1 MAIDPVC
8 GMTVDERKAPATAV
22 HGGTTYYFC
31 APGCKR
37 RFEADPEKVL
47 RGGPQ
52 GMAQKAAQPT
62 VHMVTLGPTRKAA
75 GTGSGET
82 GASPVPV
89 QKTGTGTAQTRSQSL
104 TIPIEGM
111 SCASCV
117 AKIEQGLQALPGVTR
132 AAVNLATEKAAVNF
146 RPDQV
151 SRDRIL
157 DTIRSLGY
165 TPHLEATG
173 SGPSATLMIPI
184 EGMSC
189 ASCVAKIEQGLQ
201 ATPGV
206 LRASVN
212 LATEQATVDY
222 RPGATTP
229 DAIQSTIRSLGYQP
243 LMPSVQR
250 TDAPPAREDAARRL
264 LVQVLAAAALTVPIM
279 ILGMG
284 EHLGLTFPRTASL
297 WAQLLLATPI
307 QFWAGWRFYK
317 GAVAVARHGSTDM
330 NTLIA
335 VGTSAAYFYSV
346 AVVLAPDFFAATGQ
360 APAVYFDT
368 SASIITLI
376 LFGRLMETRAK
387 GRASAAIRA
396 LAGLQPKQARVV
408 RDGRELD
415 LPVEQVVVGDL
426 VVVRPGEK
434 IPVDGIVRQ
443 GASAV
448 DESMITGESLPVDKQ
463 PGDPVI
469 GATLNR
475 VGSLRIE
482 AVKVGLDTAL
492 ARIIRIVEEAQ
503 AAKPPLA
510 RLADTIASYF
520 VPAVIGIAGVTFLL
534 WWLLGPAPA
543 FTHALLNAVAVL
555 IIACPCAL
563 GLATPTSVMVGIG
576 KGAEHGVLIR
586 GGDALERAHQ
596 LTTVVLDKTGTVT
609 RGEPSVGAI
618 LPFAKGWTAEQII
631 AVAASAEQDSEHP
644 VGEAIVRH
652 AREQGVAL
660 RSLQTFAAVPGH
672 GVRATVAGPPAPQF
686 VLLGNL
692 RLMEKEQIPVSSQA
706 KEAAEHLAEAG
717 VTPMYVAVQQVRPA
731 NQPAASGE
739 IVGVI
744 AVADTLKD
752 QARDTVA
759 ALQQL
764 GLEVILLTGDNRR
777 TAQAIAGQLRIPR
790 VLADVLPD
798 QKAREI
804 SRLQEAGK
812 VVAMVGDGIN
822 DAPALA
828 QADVGIAIGTGTD
841 VAMEA
846 ADLTLITGN
855 PRGIVTAIT
864 LSRATTRNIKQN
876 LAAAFLYNV
885 LLIPAAALG
894 FLNPIWAA
902 GAMALSSVSVVGN
915 ALRLR
920 RFSPP
925 GVQPGETNP

>member
-8 GMTVDERKAPATAV
+8 GMTVDEQKAPATAV

-37 RFEADPEKVL
+37 RFEADPENFL
-47 RGGPQ
+47 QAGPQ
-52 GMAQKAAQPT
+52 GMVQPA
-62 VHMVTLGPTRKAA
+62 VQMVTLGPTRRAA
-75 GTGSGET
+75 GAGSGKA
-82 GASPVPV
+82 GARSSPSD
-89 QKTGTGTAQTRSQSL
+89 TGTGTARTQSQSL

-117 AKIEQGLQALPGVTR
+117 AR
-132 AAVNLATEKAAVNF
+132 
-146 RPDQV
+146 
-151 SRDRIL
+151 
-157 DTIRSLGY
+157 
-165 TPHLEATG
+165 
-173 SGPSATLMIPI
+173 
-184 EGMSC
+184 
-189 ASCVAKIEQGLQ
+189 IEQGLQ

-222 RPGATTP
+222 KPETASP
-229 DAIQSTIRSLGYQP
+229 DTIRETIRSLGYTPVVPAARQ
-243 LMPSVQR
+243 
-250 TDAPPAREDAARRL
+250 TDAAPPGERQDASRAL
-264 LVQVLAAAALTVPIM
+264 LGQVIAAAALTVPVM
-279 ILGMG
+279 VLGMA
-284 EHLGLTFPRTASL
+284 EHLSL
-297 WAQLLLATPI
+297 PISQTVSVWAQWLLATPI

-317 GAVAVARHGSTDM
+317 GALAVARHGSTDM

-335 VGTSAAYFYSV
+335 VGTSAAYLYSV
-346 AVVLAPDFFAATGQ
+346 AAVLAPGLFAAAGQ

-376 LFGRLMETRAK
+376 LFGRLLEARAK
-387 GRASAAIRA
+387 GRASEAIRK
-396 LAGLQPKQARVV
+396 LASLQPKRALVIRN
-408 RDGRELD
+408 GREQD
-415 LPVEQVVVGDL
+415 LPIDEVKIGDL
-426 VVVRPGEK
+426 VLVRPGEK
-434 IPVDGIVRQ
+434 VPVDGIVRQ

-475 VGSLRIE
+475 TGSLRIE
-482 AVKVGLDTAL
+482 ATKVGKETAL

-510 RLADTIASYF
+510 KLADRIASVF
-520 VPAVIGIAGVTFLL
+520 VPAVLGIAAMTFLL

-609 RGEPSVGAI
+609 RGEPSVGAVM
-618 LPFAKGWTAEQII
+618 PCADGWTAERII
-631 AVAASAEQDSEHP
+631 ALAAAAEQDSEHP
-644 VGEAIVRH
+644 VGAAIVRR
-652 AREQGVAL
+652 AKEQGIQL
-660 RSLQTFAAVPGH
+660 RSVTSFAAVPGH
-672 GVRATVAGPPAPQF
+672 GIRATVAGPPASR
-686 VLLGNL
+686 VWLGNR
-692 RLMEKEQIPVSSQA
+692 RLMDTERIPVSPQVERTA
-706 KEAAEHLAEAG
+706 LHLAEAG
-717 VTPMYVAVQQVRPA
+717 LTPMYVAVG
-731 NQPAASGE
+731 ASGATSQSE
-739 IVGVI
+739 AATGLIVGVI
-744 AVADTLKD
+744 AVADTLKEH
-752 QARDTVA
+752 AREAVA
-759 ALQQL
+759 ALQRL
-764 GLEVILLTGDNRR
+764 GLDVVLLTGDNLR
-777 TAQAIAGQLRIPR
+777 TAQAIAGQLRVSH
-790 VLADVLPD
+790 VLAEVLPD

-804 SRLQEAGK
+804 KQLQDKGK
-812 VVAMVGDGIN
+812 IVAMVGDGIN

-828 QADVGIAIGTGTD
+828 QADIGIAIGTGTD

-846 ADLTLITGN
+846 ADLTLITGD
-855 PRGIVTAIT
+855 PRGVVTAIA
-864 LSRATTRNIKQN
+864 LSRATTVNIKQN
-876 LAAAFLYNV
+876 LAAAFIYNV

-894 FLNPIWAA
+894 WLNPIWAA
-902 GAMALSSVSVVGN
+902 AAMALSSVSVVGN

-920 RFSPP
+920 RFSAAGPP
-925 GVQPGETNP
+925 APRS

>member
-1 MAIDPVC
+1 
-8 GMTVDERKAPATAV
+8 MTVDEARAPAKTEYA
-22 HGGTTYYFC
+22 GATYYFC

-37 RFEADPEKVL
+37 RFEADPGKIL
-47 RGGPQ
+47 KAGPQ
-52 GMAQKAAQPT
+52 GMTQPA
-62 VHMVTLGPTRKAA
+62 VQMVALGPTRKAA

-82 GASPVPV
+82 GACPSPSEI
-89 QKTGTGTAQTRSQSL
+89 GTGTAKTQSLSL

-117 AKIEQGLQALPGVTR
+117 AR
-132 AAVNLATEKAAVNF
+132 
-146 RPDQV
+146 
-151 SRDRIL
+151 
-157 DTIRSLGY
+157 
-165 TPHLEATG
+165 
-173 SGPSATLMIPI
+173 
-184 EGMSC
+184 
-189 ASCVAKIEQGLQ
+189 IEQGLQ

-212 LATEQATVDY
+212 LATEQASVDY
-222 RPGATTP
+222 RPGAVTP
-229 DAIQSTIRSLGYQP
+229 DAIADSIRSLGYTP
-243 LMPSVQR
+243 RMPAAR
-250 TDAPPAREDAARRL
+250 KTDAAAAREDTTRPL
-264 LVQVLAAAALTVPIM
+264 FVQFLAAAALTVPVM
-279 ILGMG
+279 ALGMG
-284 EHLGLTFPRTASL
+284 EHLGLAISQAASF
-297 WAQLLLATPI
+297 QLQWLLATPI

-335 VGTSAAYFYSV
+335 VGTSAAYGYSV
-346 AVVLAPDFFAATGQ
+346 AAVLAPDVFAATGQ

-368 SASIITLI
+368 SASIVTLI
-376 LFGRLMETRAK
+376 LFGRLLEARAK
-387 GRASAAIRA
+387 GRASEAIRA
-396 LAGLQPKQARVV
+396 LAGLQPKQARVI

-415 LPVEQVVVGDL
+415 LPVEAVRVGDL

-434 IPVDGIVRQ
+434 IPVDGVVRQ

-475 VGSLRIE
+475 AGSLRIE
-482 AVKVGLDTAL
+482 AARVGRDTAL

-510 RLADTIASYF
+510 RLADRIASYF
-520 VPAVIGIAGVTFLL
+520 VPAVLGIAGATFAL
-534 WWLLGPAPA
+534 WLVFGPAPA
-543 FTHALLNAVAVL
+543 LAHALLNAVAVL

-586 GGDALERAHQ
+586 GGDALERAHK

-618 LPFAKGWTAEQII
+618 LPFAEGWTAEQVI

-644 VGEAIVRH
+644 VGAAIVRH
-652 AREQGVAL
+652 AREKGIAL
-660 RSLQTFAAVPGH
+660 RPLQAFTAVPGH
-672 GVRATVAGPPAPQF
+672 GVRATVAGPPTSQR
-686 VLLGNL
+686 VSLGNL
-692 RLMEKEQIPVSSQA
+692 RMMDTERIAVPAQA
-706 KEAAEHLAEAG
+706 RQAAEHLAAAG
-717 VTPMYVAVQQVRPA
+717 VTPMYVAVDPA
-731 NQPAASGE
+731 DGPAGAGE
-739 IVGVI
+739 VVGVI
-744 AVADTLKD
+744 AVADTLKEH
-752 QARDTVA
+752 ARETVA
-759 ALQQL
+759 ALQRL

-777 TAQAIAGQLRIPR
+777 TAEAIAEQLHIGH
-790 VLADVLPD
+790 VLAEILPD
-798 QKAREI
+798 QKAREV
-804 SRLQEAGK
+804 RQLQEQGK
-812 VVAMVGDGIN
+812 LVAMVGDGIN

-846 ADLTLITGN
+846 ADLTLITGD
-855 PRGIVTAIT
+855 PRGIVTAIA
-864 LSRATTRNIKQN
+864 LSRATTVNIKQN
-876 LAAAFLYNV
+876 LAAAFIYNV

-894 FLNPIWAA
+894 WLNPIWAA

-920 RFSPP
+920 RFSPRSLLAP
-925 GVQPGETNP
+925 